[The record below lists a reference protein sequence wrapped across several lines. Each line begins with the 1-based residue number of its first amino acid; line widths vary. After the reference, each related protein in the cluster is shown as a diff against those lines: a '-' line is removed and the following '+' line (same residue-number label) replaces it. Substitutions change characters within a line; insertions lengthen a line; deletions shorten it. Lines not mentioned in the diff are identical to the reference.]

1 MKIFKN
7 FSLQEHNTFG
17 IQVITDYYIQIE
29 DRGDLNLLTE
39 QIDFSN
45 DKYFILGVGS
55 NILFT
60 NNFNGYIIQNR
71 CSEIKVTEQNNDYYL
86 IRADAGCIWDNFVEF
101 CLNTGVYGAE
111 NLSGIPGTVGA
122 SAVQNI
128 GAYGREVSEFIYK
141 VEFFDLIEKQF
152 KTISANDCKFT
163 YRNSI
168 FKNELK
174 DRALITSVT
183 YRFPKKNEL
192 KINYADLEIYFSTN
206 KIEINPISIRNAVLL
221 VRNSKLPDYKITG
234 NAGSFFKNPI
244 VDSIKFK
251 HLLSIFPDLKYFPVE
266 ENKYKIAAGWMI
278 DKCGLKGFVYENA
291 AVHEKQALV
300 LINKTGKATGREILE
315 LSEMVKAKVFNTF
328 EVTLESEVIIL

>member
-1 MKIFKN
+1 MKIFQN
-7 FSLQEHNTFG
+7 FPLKEQNTFG
-17 IQVITDYYIQIE
+17 IQVNTDYYIQIE
-29 DRGDLNLLTE
+29 DRGDFNLLTE

-45 DKYFILGVGS
+45 NKYFILGIGS

-60 NNFNGYIIQNR
+60 KDFRGYIIQNR
-71 CSEIKVTEQNNDYYL
+71 CSEIKVTEKTNDYFF
-86 IRADAGCIWDNFVEF
+86 ISADAGCIWDNFVEF
-101 CLNTGVYGAE
+101 CLSIGAYGAE

-141 VEFFDLIEKQF
+141 VEFFDIIEKQF
-152 KTISANDCKFT
+152 KTISVDDCKYA
-163 YRNSI
+163 YRDSI

-174 DRALITSVT
+174 NRAIITSVT
-183 YRFPKKNEL
+183 YKFPKKNEL

-206 KIEINPISIRNAVLL
+206 KIEINPISIRNAVLQ
-221 VRNSKLPDYKITG
+221 VRNLKLPDYKFTG

-244 VDSIKFK
+244 IDSIKFNQ
-251 HLLSIFPDLKYFPVE
+251 LVSLFPDLKYFPVE

-278 DKCGLKGFVYENA
+278 DKCGLKGFVYGNA

-300 LINKTGKATGREILE
+300 LINKTGKAIGKEILE
-315 LSEMVKAKVFNTF
+315 LSEIVKAKVFDTF
-328 EVTLESEVIIL
+328 GVTLESEVIIL